1 MCSPPTRPST
11 SSRSSLA
18 TEQCCCETHPARKAR
33 NGRMLN
39 VCGAHR
45 QYKDM
50 PSASGSWSRESIGI
64 EDQSGSRGVQISY
77 GTIPAPAT
85 AIQIPASCHV
95 ATDSDGD
102 ASCSQQCDQRY
113 GSGTANSCACTFG
126 CEAAKGG
133 DNFEA
138 CAAVCDTQC
147 APNRSGSHTERRRC
161 SWLGVWP

>member
-1 MCSPPTRPST
+1 
-11 SSRSSLA
+11 
-18 TEQCCCETHPARKAR
+18 
-33 NGRMLN
+33 MLN

-147 APNRSGSHTERRRC
+147 APNQPIRLTLSVGDADGWVFGLRRR
-161 SWLGVWP
+161 LG